1 MAAKLTLPTYLFEGG
16 LKGERPIREIAAICR
31 TCQVQEL
38 SVNFTQQGEISFQS
52 ELRQLKTLKQ
62 DLDGMGVH
70 INNITTLLTSGA
82 NEISS
87 KCEEREHYRKIF
99 EKMLD
104 IGEALGI
111 ETLCAHICTS
121 KVLSE
126 YSYEEA
132 IRLERERVQKLAI
145 RCKER
150 GLRFLLENVVD
161 GLISTAEGYIEFLSG
176 QPTEV
181 GICYDIANSYF
192 VCPPEHWLQTLRGK
206 IEYLHLTDVRIKS
219 LRGMLVEFVDLGQGL
234 IHYPSVF
241 RKIEEIGYEGPV
253 LIESFEQRGQ
263 DDTKRVQEIIRLWQ
277 AQRGEERQ

>member
-1 MAAKLTLPTYLFEGG
+1 MAARLTLPTYLFEGG
-16 LKGERPIREIAAICR
+16 LKGERPIREIAAVCR
-31 TCQVQEL
+31 ACRVQEL

-52 ELRQLKTLKQ
+52 ELHQLEALKR

-70 INNITTLLTSGA
+70 INNITTLLTSGV
-82 NEISS
+82 NEISAGR
-87 KCEEREHYRKIF
+87 EERERCRKIF
-99 EKMLD
+99 EKMLN

-121 KVLSE
+121 RVLSE

-132 IRLERERVQKLAI
+132 VRLEGERVQELAV

-161 GLISTAEGYIEFLSG
+161 GLISTGEGYQEFLSG
-176 QPTEV
+176 QAA
-181 GICYDIANSYF
+181 GAGLCYDIANSYF
-192 VCPPEHWLQTLRGK
+192 VCPPEHWLQTLHGK
-206 IEYLHLTDVRIKS
+206 IEYLHLTDLRIKS
-219 LRGMLVEFVDLGQGL
+219 LRGMLVEFVDPGHGL
-234 IHYPSVF
+234 VHYPSVF

-253 LIESFEQRGQ
+253 LIESFEKRGQ
-263 DDTKRVQEIIRLWQ
+263 DDTKRVQEMIRLWP